1 MTSPSKST
9 GEVFGETGILSSLLA
24 DEPVFVVET
33 DKDPAE
39 AVLFPEEAAYV
50 VKAVPKRKNEFAT
63 ARHCARTALARIG
76 LPPAP
81 ILRGDKGEPLWPA
94 GVVGSMTH
102 CLGYRAAV
110 VARSGDVLSL
120 GVDAEP
126 AEVLKDAGVL
136 DLVSDETERAML
148 SALAA
153 DDSSV
158 PWDRLLFSA
167 KETVYKTWF
176 PLTGRW
182 LGFEEARLD
191 IRADGT
197 FTAEILVSAP
207 VVAGTALSR
216 FSGTWLVRDG
226 IAVTAIVMRAQR

>member
-9 GEVFGETGILSSLLA
+9 GEVSDGTGILSFLLA
-24 DEPVFVVET
+24 AEPVFVVET
-33 DKDPAE
+33 DEDPAE

-50 VKAVPKRKNEFAT
+50 AKAVPKRKNEFAT
-63 ARHCARTALARIG
+63 ARHCARTALGRIG

-81 ILRGDKGEPLWPA
+81 ILRGDNGEPVWPA

-110 VARSGDVLSL
+110 VARSGEVLSL

-136 DLVSDETERAML
+136 ELVSDEVERAML
-148 SALAA
+148 SRLAA
-153 DDSSV
+153 ADTSV

-176 PLTGRW
+176 PLTKRW

-197 FTAEILVSAP
+197 FSAEVLVDAP
-207 VVAGTALSR
+207 VVAGVALSR

-226 IAVTAIVMRAQR
+226 IVVTAIVMRA